1 MNEEERTLEV
11 VEEPLSPEL
20 EELMRALDEMLD
32 ENTNPTPTE
41 DEEPDILDEILSELE
56 DEVSNITQSPID
68 NTLQVNEETPLESEG
83 ETAPTIQHN
92 EIPLNSASLQI
103 EETTSRFS
111 GAIWYEAITRKK
123 IILAGLGGIGSYVA
137 FLLSRMHPASIKL
150 YDDDKVEAVNM
161 SGQFYSLNDV
171 NNFKASAIYSKMRV
185 YSNFYNGLAL
195 ARKFDEN
202 SDGGPIMICGFDNMS
217 ARKTFFDSWAR
228 YVSSCSTDN
237 RKSCLFIDG
246 RLAAEEFQ
254 VIAIQ
259 GDDESAMSRYRS
271 EWLFSDE
278 EAEETLCSYKQTTFM
293 ANMIGSVMVNIFVN
307 FVANECDPIFPRDV
321 PFLTTYNAS
330 NMYFKVDM

>member
-11 VEEPLSPEL
+11 IEEPLSPEVA
-20 EELMRALDEMLD
+20 EIIREIDETLDEG
-32 ENTNPTPTE
+32 TNPTPTE
-41 DEEPDILDEILSELE
+41 DEEPDILDEILSELD
-56 DEVSNITQSPID
+56 DESDTITQSPID
-68 NTLQVNEETPLESEG
+68 STLQVNEETPLESE
-83 ETAPTIQHN
+83 EEVTPIIQHN

-111 GAIWYEAITRKK
+111 GAIWYEAITQKR

-137 FLLSRMHPASIKL
+137 FLLSRMHPASIRL
-150 YDDDKVEAVNM
+150 YDNDKVEAVNM

-171 NNFKASAIYSKMRV
+171 NNFKASAIYNKMKV
-185 YSNFYNGLAL
+185 YSNFYSGLAL
-195 ARKFDEN
+195 AQKFDES
-202 SDGGPIMICGFDNMS
+202 SDSGPIMICGFDNMS
-217 ARKTFFDSWAR
+217 ARKIFFESWAGH
-228 YVSSCSTDN
+228 VSRCSPDN

-259 GDDESAMSRYRS
+259 GDDELAMSRYRS

>member
-20 EELMRALDEMLD
+20 EELMREIDEILD
-32 ENTNPTPTE
+32 ENTNPTLTE
-41 DEEPDILDEILSELE
+41 DEEPDTLDEILSELE
-56 DEVSNITQSPID
+56 DEVSDITQSPID

-83 ETAPTIQHN
+83 ETAPAIQHN

-111 GAIWYEAITRKK
+111 GAIWYEAITQKR

-137 FLLSRMHPASIKL
+137 FLLSRMHPASIRL

-171 NNFKASAIYSKMRV
+171 NNFKASAIYSKMKT

-217 ARKTFFDSWAR
+217 ARNIFFESWAR
-228 YVSSCSTDN
+228 HISRYSTDG

>member
-11 VEEPLSPEL
+11 IEEPLSAEL
-20 EELMRALDEMLD
+20 AEIIRAVDEALS
-32 ENTNPTPTE
+32 ENISHTPTE
-41 DEEPDILDEILSELE
+41 GEEQDIIDELLDELD
-56 DEVSNITQSPID
+56 DENDAITQSLID
-68 NTLQVNEETPLESEG
+68 NTLQVNEETPLESE
-83 ETAPTIQHN
+83 EEVTPIIQHN

-161 SGQFYSLNDV
+161 SGQFYSLSDV
-171 NNFKASAIYSKMRV
+171 GVHKVAAIYTKMKV

-195 ARKFDEN
+195 ARKFDEG
-202 SDGGPIMICGFDNMS
+202 SDCGPIMICGFDNMS
-217 ARKTFFDSWAR
+217 ARKTFFNSWAD
-228 YVSSCSTDN
+228 YVSRCSSDD
-237 RKSCLFIDG
+237 RKNCLFIDG

-259 GDDESAMSRYRS
+259 GDDDSAILRYRS